1 MANPTPYRQA
11 VFALT
16 RKTRTFFD
24 CDEEVGMIAAYA
36 DLDPFQAWWI
46 RMTLSETAS
55 YLAVAAP
62 DYGFETGFLAAR
74 FFAAPSKEVTR

>member
-24 CDEEVGMIAAYA
+24 CDEEIGLIAAYT
-36 DLDPFQAWWI
+36 DLDPFQAWWQ
-46 RMTLSETAS
+46 RMTLPETAA
-55 YLAVAAP
+55 YLAVASS
-62 DYGFETGFLAAR
+62 DYGYETGFLAAR
-74 FFAAPSKEVTR
+74 FFAVPSKEAAR